1 MGTER
6 PMEGKRKKS
15 GRPGCVYLVG
25 GGPGDKGLITVRGA
39 QLLSVCD
46 CIIYDHLAG
55 EELLAY
61 GRPDCEKIFV
71 GKEKG
76 CHYKSQEEIHA
87 LLIKKAGEHAVV
99 VRLKGGD
106 PFVFGR
112 GGEEAMALAAAGI
125 PYEVVPGVTSAVA
138 VPEAAGIPVTFRQIS
153 RSFQV
158 ITGATKEDKGLPEAF
173 YRLKGYQGTV
183 VFLMGVSQLAEICE
197 GLIRMGWDGRTPA
210 AVVQNGT
217 LPGQRR
223 VSGTLSDLPEKAR
236 GAGIGA
242 PAVIVAGETAGMDLR
257 AEDERPLKGLR
268 VGITGTDHFTGRLKG
283 LLESLGA
290 QARVVCRLQV
300 VPSEDPAV
308 EESYAH
314 IEDYTWLVFTSA
326 NGVRL
331 YLDGLLEKEGR
342 DLRCLGRV
350 KIAAMGKGTKEA
362 LLHYHLKADYIPQKA
377 DSRTLALGL
386 CERLGKNDQVLLP
399 RARQGSKELT
409 AILDRAGIACR
420 DLALY
425 DVEDGTTGQ
434 KEQDDLAGKRGPVGQ
449 SSLAGKDGPVGAAGL
464 AGDVGPA
471 GQEAAGAG
479 WRPELL
485 VFASASGVHAYFSKL
500 LSAGK
505 KAADGV
511 KVCCIG
517 EATAGALSRYGVR
530 ADCIARE
537 ASAEGIV
544 KKLVEVQK
552 SSVNDL

>member
-6 PMEGKRKKS
+6 PMEGKGKKS

-25 GGPGDKGLITVRGA
+25 AGPGDKGLITVRGA
-39 QLLSVCD
+39 QLLNCCG

-61 GRPDCEKIFV
+61 GRADCEKIFV

-76 CHYKSQEEIHA
+76 CHHKSQEEIHA
-87 LLIKKAGEHAVV
+87 LLIQKAGEHEVV

-125 PYEVVPGVTSAVA
+125 PYEVVPGVTSAIA

-183 VFLMGVSQLAEICE
+183 VFLMGASQLEDICE

-210 AVVQNGT
+210 AVIQNGT

-223 VSGTLSDLPEKAR
+223 VSGTLADLPGKAR
-236 GAGIGA
+236 GAKIGA
-242 PAVIVAGETAGMDLR
+242 PAVIVAGETAEMDLR
-257 AEDERPLKGLR
+257 AKDERPLKGLR

-290 QARVVCRLQV
+290 RVRVVCHLKV
-300 VPSEDPAV
+300 VPSDDPAV

-350 KIAAMGKGTKEA
+350 KIAAMGKGTEEA
-362 LLHYHLKADYIPQKA
+362 LLRYHLKADYVPLKA

-399 RARQGSKELT
+399 RARQGSKALT

-420 DLALY
+420 DLSLY
-425 DVEDGTTGQ
+425 DVEDCPVE
-434 KEQDDLAGKRGPVGQ
+434 KSSLAGDTGPAEKSG
-449 SSLAGKDGPVGAAGL
+449 LAGKDGL
-464 AGDVGPA
+464 A

-479 WRPELL
+479 WRPEFL

-500 LSAGK
+500 LSSGK

-530 ADCIARE
+530 ADCIAKE